1 MRIKI
6 SNLRKKIAKL
16 KQKVKQCEQVIHGE
30 PPPETLYTPSLSSTS
45 LKSIPELTS

>member
-16 KQKVKQCEQVIHGE
+16 KQKVKQCEQIIHGE
-30 PPPETLYTPSLSSTS
+30 PPPETLYTPSLSTS
-45 LKSIPELTS
+45 ELAS